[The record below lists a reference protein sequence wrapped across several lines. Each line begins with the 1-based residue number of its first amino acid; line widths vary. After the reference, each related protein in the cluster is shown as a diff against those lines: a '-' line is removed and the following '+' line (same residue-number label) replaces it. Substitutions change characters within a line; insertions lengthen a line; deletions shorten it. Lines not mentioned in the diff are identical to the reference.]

1 MKLATLRDGLPDG
14 RLVLIRDDL
23 TQMAAVPEFTT
34 LQSALDDW
42 GSAEPIFR
50 AAAQAQNDGSAPHA
64 REYIADHLAAPL
76 PRAWQWLDGSAFPF
90 HAALM
95 QRK

>member
-42 GSAEPIFR
+42 GI
-50 AAAQAQNDGSAPHA
+50 G
-64 REYIADHLAAPL
+64 
-76 PRAWQWLDGSAFPF
+76 
-90 HAALM
+90 
-95 QRK
+95 